1 MAKREVAHV
10 CEDCG
15 AAFVGSYTARFCPD
29 CRKRRQQANAKA
41 VRRCVV
47 CGKAFVGNA
56 RAKYCPECRVQ
67 KHRENYQRHM
77 QRKKEGQ
84 AIVRGESMGTCEI
97 CGRPFVV
104 MAGGQRYCPDC
115 AKAAYMASD
124 RQKSREWA
132 EREKARR
139 QRADAATGEDV

>member
-15 AAFVGSYTARFCPD
+15 AAFVGSYTARFCPA
-29 CRKRRQQANAKA
+29 CRKKRQQANAKA

-56 RAKYCPECRVQ
+56 RAKYCPE
-67 KHRENYQRHM
+67 
-77 QRKKEGQ
+77 
-84 AIVRGESMGTCEI
+84 
-97 CGRPFVV
+97 
-104 MAGGQRYCPDC
+104 C

>member
-1 MAKREVAHV
+1 MKHV

-15 AAFVGSYTARFCPD
+15 AEFVASPKARYCPA
-29 CRKRRQQANAKA
+29 CRLKRRQANVKA

-47 CGKAFVGNA
+47 CGKEFFGNA
-56 RAKYCPECRVQ
+56 RAKYCPDCRVQ
-67 KHRENYQRHM
+67 KRRENYHRHV

-84 AIVRGESMGTCEI
+84 AIVRGKSIGTCEV
-97 CGRPFVV
+97 CGKHFII

-124 RQKSREWA
+124 RQKSKEWA
-132 EREKARR
+132 ERDKLRR
-139 QRADAATGEDV
+139 QQEESGDG

>member
-1 MAKREVAHV
+1 MPMTTDSWSSSTDAPYRV
-10 CEDCG
+10 D
-15 AAFVGSYTARFCPD
+15 GSACTRTMWA
-29 CRKRRQQANAKA
+29 AKA

>member
-1 MAKREVAHV
+1 
-10 CEDCG
+10 
-15 AAFVGSYTARFCPD
+15 
-29 CRKRRQQANAKA
+29 
-41 VRRCVV
+41 
-47 CGKAFVGNA
+47 
-56 RAKYCPECRVQ
+56 
-67 KHRENYQRHM
+67 
-77 QRKKEGQ
+77 
-84 AIVRGESMGTCEI
+84 VRGESMGTCEI